1 MKDFIFAV
9 NATMPVFLII
19 ILGKILIKLNVINE
33 QWIKITDRFA
43 FRVALPATLFI
54 DIADMEINPGENI
67 KLVVFCIV
75 VTTIMFFGTWLL
87 AYLFLK
93 DKKSVGAFTQSAVRG
108 SAAILGIPFA
118 VNIYGHAGMVPLM
131 ILAVVPLF
139 NAYSVIILAVS
150 SHFEN
155 KEDLKNRKNKIDRA
169 LLKDV
174 NLASNR
180 NEKIE
185 IRKKTSIGF
194 KDIVRSI
201 VSNPLIIGIALG
213 FPFCI
218 FQIKLPFVLHQSI
231 SRVGDTATALMLI
244 SLGAGFE
251 IKNLTGKFGY
261 SFVSTMI
268 KLVLLPLIFIP
279 LAVYFGFRND
289 SLIAILIMLGT
300 PSAISG
306 YVMAKSMDNDY
317 VLMSS
322 AIVMTTLFSA
332 VTFTIWIFILKSM
345 ALI

>member
-1 MKDFIFAV
+1 MHIKNRLEVFNLNNFIFAV

-19 ILGKILIKLNVINE
+19 ILGKFLIKIGLINE
-33 QWIKITDRFA
+33 QWTKVTDRFA

-54 DIADMEINPGENI
+54 DIADMKIDPGSNA
-67 KLVVFCIV
+67 KLVIFCIA
-75 VTTIMFFGTWLL
+75 VTTVMFFGTWLL
-87 AYLFLK
+87 SYIFLK

-118 VNIYGHAGMVPLM
+118 MNIYGHAGMVPLM

-150 SHFEN
+150 SHFKNSEQETEGKN
-155 KEDLKNRKNKIDRA
+155 TSKE
-169 LLKDV
+169 
-174 NLASNR
+174 
-180 NEKIE
+180 IE
-185 IRKKTSIGF
+185 VRKKTSIGF
-194 KDIVRSI
+194 KDVVKSI
-201 VSNPLIIGIALG
+201 ITNPLIIGIALG

-218 FQIKLPFVLHQSI
+218 FGIKIPFVLHQAVL
-231 SRVGDTATALMLI
+231 RVGDTATALMLI

-251 IKNLTGKFGY
+251 LKDLSGKFGY
-261 SFVSTMI
+261 SFMSTMV
-268 KLVLLPLIFIP
+268 KLVILPLVFLP
-279 LAVYFGFRND
+279 LAVYMGFRND
-289 SLIAILIMLGT
+289 ALVAILIMLGT

-322 AIVMTTLFSA
+322 TIVMTTLLSA
-332 VTFTIWIFILKSM
+332 VTFTMWIFILKTM

>member
-1 MKDFIFAV
+1 MKDFIFAI

-19 ILGKILIKLNVINE
+19 ILGKFLIKISIINE
-33 QWIKITDRFA
+33 QWIKVTDRFA

-54 DIADMEINPGENI
+54 DIADMKINPGENI
-67 KLVVFCIV
+67 KLVLFCIII
-75 VTTIMFFGTWLL
+75 TSIMFFGTWFL
-87 AYLFLK
+87 AYIFLK
-93 DKKSVGAFTQSAVRG
+93 DKKSIGAFTQSAVRG

-118 VNIYGHAGMVPLM
+118 VNIYGTAGMVPLM

-155 KEDLKNRKNKIDRA
+155 KKRVFDT
-169 LLKDV
+169 KDISSIE
-174 NLASNR
+174 NDK
-180 NEKIE
+180 KIE
-185 IRKKTSIGF
+185 LSNKANIGLKEVVKSI
-194 KDIVRSI
+194 IT
-201 VSNPLIIGIALG
+201 NPLIIGIALG

-218 FQIKLPFVLHQSI
+218 LGIKIPFILYQAI

-244 SLGAGFE
+244 SLGAGFTL
-251 IKNLTGKFGY
+251 KDLSGKLAY
-261 SFVSTMI
+261 STMSTI
-268 KLVLLPLIFIP
+268 VKLIVLPLIFVP
-279 LAVYFGFRND
+279 LAVYMGFRND

-306 YVMAKSMDNDY
+306 YVMAKSMNNDY

-322 AIVMTTLFSA
+322 TIVMTTLFSA
-332 VTFTIWIFILKSM
+332 VTFTIWIFILKSI